1 MAANDAPKTIEEVID
16 QVEWLREELLTVQRV
31 LEKMERP
38 KTSVSGDVTLTRNV
52 NARPTPPCLQRWT
65 K

>member
-38 KTSVSGDVTLTRNV
+38 KTSVSGDANKR
-52 NARPTPPCLQRWT
+52 R
-65 K
+65 